1 MTLILLVRL
10 GQGFLRHPFGGLRDL
25 ELDLLAK
32 RPLPDPS
39 LPLSAL
45 PFLTLERCRINGLR
59 GCDDRRLGWR
69 EALPLSAIRAA
80 RR

>member
-10 GQGFLRHPFGGLRDL
+10 GQGFLRHPLGGLRNL

-45 PFLTLERCRINGLR
+45 PFLTLERCGSTVSGAAMTGGSAGEKRSR
-59 GCDDRRLGWR
+59 CT
-69 EALPLSAIRAA
+69 AIRAA